1 MSRVEHILV
10 LLQQAGYEYEEL
22 LDMSEKVK
30 QFLQEPSLDQQERE
44 SLQEIESDI
53 DNRIQN
59 AVEVAFENQLFAE
72 ADAQAYINNAAHG
85 GHSGHG
91 GDGAHGGHGGY
102 GGDGGHGGHLPLPT
116 ETENNKQ
123 NYKKLY
129 SHRNEFHRT

>member
-22 LDMSEKVK
+22 LDVREKVK
-30 QFLQEPSLDQQERE
+30 ELLQEPSLDQQERE
-44 SLQEIESDI
+44 TLQEIESDI

-85 GHSGHG
+85 GYGRHG
-91 GDGAHGGHGGY
+91 GDGTYGGY
-102 GGDGGHGGHLPLPT
+102 GG
-116 ETENNKQ
+116 
-123 NYKKLY
+123 
-129 SHRNEFHRT
+129 